1 MHVSVLASD
10 TKRALFLAALTI
22 VLLVI
27 PYSVYGTNSRFNISS
42 ILINIWYDFSIGR
55 LSIQYIPRVD
65 YLLPSLLICTPC
77 FLWLYKQQDMRVPI
91 LLISAGTVVFALT
104 LILSLFLPLYVVFP
118 WFSDPSR
125 YFGVI
130 TIVPNFID
138 LIPFSGIAFTT
149 MVLLPLLWRILIY
162 TKIQEISLGKKV
174 AAAVLS
180 VSILLFPMTI
190 ETARWWS
197 TDPNQNYIEEFSLH
211 SATWSLNH
219 HVDGNIWGQNAWFN
233 FTMSPIFNNFIMIL
247 QISSAIIFAWFICK
261 GSIERTEIIQMVVAG
276 LTHLLVVTLAC
287 VWLSYTATYPG
298 ISTTLPFPILFIVGL
313 SIFLIN
319 YRYQLRESKELM
331 KNNEV
336 SVEEL
341 LIQLMAK

>member
-1 MHVSVLASD
+1 MSVLVSD
-10 TKRALFLAALTI
+10 TKRALFLVAWTI

-27 PYSVYGTNSRFNISS
+27 PYSIYGTNGRFNISS
-42 ILINIWYDFSIGR
+42 ILIDIWYDFSVGR

-77 FLWLYKQQDMRVPI
+77 FLWLYKQRDMNMPM
-91 LLISAGTVVFALT
+91 LFGSAGLVISVLT
-104 LILSLFLPLYVVFP
+104 LILLLFLPLYAIFP
-118 WFSDPSR
+118 WFPNPSI
-125 YFGVI
+125 YFGMI

-138 LIPFSGIAFTT
+138 LIPYSGIVFTT
-149 MVLLPLLWRILIY
+149 MVLLPLLWRVLIY
-162 TKIQEISLGKKV
+162 TKIQEVTLGKKV
-174 AAAVLS
+174 AGAVLS

-219 HVDGNIWGQNAWFN
+219 RVDGNIWGQNAWFN

-247 QISSAIIFAWFICK
+247 QISSAIIFAWFVCK
-261 GSIERTEIIQMVVAG
+261 GSVERTEIIQMFVAG
-276 LTHLLVVTLAC
+276 LTHLLVVTLVC

-331 KNNEV
+331 KNNET